1 MVTKR
6 FFKFD
11 IDGASYWVVAVDLPH
26 ARRVLRESGTEFGQE
41 GRPFDEIKENGLV
54 TEQELSHE
62 QAFKT
67 RCDWSDHDDDSGKL
81 HGTKHLTECEVGEW
95 FSSEY

>member
-11 IDGASYWVVAVDLPH
+11 IDGASYWVAAVDLPH

-41 GRPFDEIKENGLV
+41 GRPFDETKENGLV

-67 RCDWSDHDDDSGKL
+67 RCDSSEDGKG
-81 HGTKHLTECEVGEW
+81 HGTIPLSECELGEW